1 MIARIA
7 AVYPIQ
13 SMYLPS
19 TPRLILAAFLSPL
32 TPPCIV
38 FSTIYASSATQ
49 PFGPSDARIL
59 IIVFFI
65 SYVGFTVCGL
75 PCVLILRRMGWLSLV
90 PLIGAGVLGGT
101 LLFLLFFQL
110 LGLALGSSTT
120 IEITQM
126 IWGAGFGAS
135 TALIFSLIA
144 GLPILARGLT
154 PAG

>member
-1 MIARIA
+1 
-7 AVYPIQ
+7 
-13 SMYLPS
+13 
-19 TPRLILAAFLSPL
+19 
-32 TPPCIV
+32 
-38 FSTIYASSATQ
+38 
-49 PFGPSDARIL
+49 
-59 IIVFFI
+59 
-65 SYVGFTVCGL
+65 
-75 PCVLILRRMGWLSLV
+75 MGWLSLV
-90 PLIGAGVLGGT
+90 PLIGAGAVGGT

-110 LGLALGSSTT
+110 LGLALGSSTP